1 MARVNKVTVIALA
14 QLARPDKTQGKPQPP
29 TMSSFRESGQIEQDA
44 DIAFLLWPADPNDN
58 SSDRVFKIG
67 KNKEGERM
75 KMDMIFD
82 GKTQTLR
89 PRPET
94 KGEHYR
100 KIHKQIRE
108 AAKGSAP
115 QQMSFTELGDDEGG
129 ELPF

>member
-1 MARVNKVTVIALA
+1 MYSIPLLMARVNSVTVIALA

-94 KGEHYR
+94 KGEH
-100 KIHKQIRE
+100 
-108 AAKGSAP
+108 
-115 QQMSFTELGDDEGG
+115 
-129 ELPF
+129 